1 MTTARF
7 IVYKYVN
14 MKKLVFTE
22 QDFLSL
28 FTLPKPSFEQFCEKV
43 QILDISDKSGT
54 FAVRQD
60 LDSFIA
66 RVGKKDNREQRLPKF
81 KQKLYQILVTDAEA
95 NLKAWFKGQGAL
107 PEPVEYY
114 FNIPFE
120 PILDGKVFAGR
131 TNAKYG
137 KICKNINFQNYYN
150 TRKWYANDSEYVFG
164 LLKVMM
170 EQFKLRNSLVGP
182 AFFDQIC
189 RYDGD
194 SGDFWRAFLMG
205 ANRPSTFNPATYKG
219 ILDNLFTGDT
229 LFAPVMGWNAYQMAF
244 YSSNF
249 KKFIATDVIPDVV
262 DNSYLLHQEYQRQQE
277 SQQDIISSLFTTS
290 TVAKS
295 VDFYLCPSEQLD
307 QRHDF
312 VARYAEQVDAVL
324 FSPPYFDLEIYTSPD
339 QSVSNFPNYQD
350 WLTGY
355 WEATVQLCKTVMKP
369 GARFGFVISNY
380 RNADKVVTTISQD
393 MRDIVLKHLDF
404 VDHYRVQWSA
414 IGGSRQ
420 AKKTRSGNFEDLWL
434 FQK

>member
-1 MTTARF
+1 
-7 IVYKYVN
+7 
-14 MKKLVFTE
+14 MKQLLFTE

-28 FTLPKPSFEQFCEKV
+28 FTLPKPSFDQFCKQI

-54 FAVRQD
+54 FAVRQN

-66 RVGKKDNREQRLPKF
+66 RVAKKDDRQQRLPEF
-81 KQKLYQILVTDAEA
+81 KKKLYQILVTDAEQ
-95 NLKAWFKGQGAL
+95 NLKAWFHGQGAL
-107 PEPVEYY
+107 PESIDYY

-131 TNAKYG
+131 TNSKYG

-170 EQFKLRNSLVGP
+170 EEFKLRNSLVGP

-189 RYDGD
+189 RYEGD
-194 SGDFWRAFLMG
+194 PGDFWRAFLMG

-219 ILDNLFTGDT
+219 ILDTLFTGDV
-229 LFAPVMGWNAYQMAF
+229 LFAPCMGWNAYQVAF

-249 KKFIATDVIPDVV
+249 KKFIATDVITDVV
-262 DNSYLLHQEYQRQQE
+262 DNSRLLHQEFLSYQGSQQE
-277 SQQDIISSLFTTS
+277 AIVNSIFTTDQ
-290 TVAKS
+290 TAKD
-295 VDFYLCPSEQLD
+295 VDFYLCPSEQLAQRHGFD
-307 QRHDF
+307 QR
-312 VARYAEQVDAVL
+312 YLEQVDAVL
-324 FSPPYFDLEIYTSPD
+324 FSPPYFDLEIYTSQD

-380 RNADKVVTTISQD
+380 RNADKVVTTISED

-420 AKKTRSGNFEDLWL
+420 AKKTRGGNFEDLWL